1 MDEETVH
8 YPKHMQ
14 PDREYC
20 FRITIIEASD
30 ISEQYSDVFCQ
41 FKLVFFMIKQLNLI
55 LTIFNS
61 LSFHLLDF
69 RSKNFMTLNIF

>member
-1 MDEETVH
+1 MQ

-14 PDREYC
+14 VDTEYC

-41 FKLVFFMIKQLNLI
+41 FKSVFFQIELNH
-55 LTIFNS
+55 F
-61 LSFHLLDF
+61 
-69 RSKNFMTLNIF
+69 